1 MKIFKNLFG
10 NNSKISADEIA
21 LNDGRLVSKS
31 VIVESGSN
39 TNGDYV
45 KLADGTMICWAH
57 LIIPVSDWT
66 KGSANAQ
73 GNAITTF
80 TFLYTFPSAF
90 NDIPSVQLDCSID
103 GSIYMQ
109 TCRNF
114 STEATKTKLYAD
126 CLATGNVGPNV
137 RTQILAI
144 GKWK

>member
-39 TNGDYV
+39 TNGNYV
-45 KLADGTMICWAH
+45 KWADGTMACWAH
-57 LIIPVSDWT
+57 LILPVSNWT
-66 KGSANAQ
+66 KNSENAQ
-73 GNAITTF
+73 GLTITNF
-80 TFLYTFPSAF
+80 VSSYTFPSAF
-90 NDIPSVQLDCSID
+90 KGIPSVQLDCSID

-114 STEATKTKLYAD
+114 STEATKVTLYAEG
-126 CLATGNVGPNV
+126 LATGNVGPNI
-137 RTQILAI
+137 RTQIIAI